1 MSVFNPE
8 MKEFS
13 ESGFEAKKFSP
24 DTERLLKA
32 LNDGKET
39 FPDLIE
45 CPNKQCGNP
54 LRVERH
60 GDSFRV
66 YCTNCGWGASVSNNI
81 YKKIP

>member
-24 DTERLLKA
+24 DMEKKLLKA
-32 LNDGKET
+32 LDDGKEK

-45 CPNKQCGNP
+45 CPNKVCGNP
-54 LRVERH
+54 LKVEMRD
-60 GDSFRV
+60 GFVRV
-66 YCTNCGWGASVSNNI
+66 YCTNCGWERLLR
-81 YKKIP
+81 KIK